1 MRKILPYLVLNF
13 VVSAAAVLL
22 VLVIWDNTHKAP
34 AAQESPEG
42 SISISVAQPTST
54 LPPMNEKTIEVQ
66 TVIGPGDIENER
78 VQLVSVSQYPVNL
91 QGWELTDGKEDH
103 YVFPYVT
110 IYPGGGINL
119 YTKAGTD
126 SSIELYWKKPAAIW
140 SSGEEILLR
149 DTAGN
154 TRAEYLIP

>member
-1 MRKILPYLVLNF
+1 MRKIFPYLILNF

-34 AAQESPEG
+34 AVQDAPNG
-42 SISISVAQPTST
+42 SVSFSVARPTST
-54 LPPMNEKTIEVQ
+54 LPPMDEKTIEVQ
-66 TVIGPGDIENER
+66 TVIGPGDIESER
-78 VQLVSVSQYPVNL
+78 VLLASDSQNPVNL
-91 QGWELTDGKEDH
+91 QGWELTDGKEDR
-103 YVFPYVT
+103 YVFPSVT

-126 SSIELYWKKPAAIW
+126 SSIELYWKKPAPIW

-154 TRAEYLIP
+154 TRATYLIP